1 METIVPIA
9 LAIHGGAWNIP
20 DASVERHRR
29 GIERA
34 LTLAWDALSRGASA
48 LDVVELAVRAL
59 EDDPTFNAGRGS
71 HLNAGGR
78 LEMDASIMEGTGLR
92 AGAVAAIA
100 GVRHPVSVARRVLE
114 DSPHVLLVAQGAR
127 AFARAACPTELCR
140 TDALLVGHELARWR
154 KIRRGDRSL
163 VSKEFHPSGL
173 PEDHYGTVG
182 AAALDRRGRIAAATS
197 TGGTQH
203 KAPGRVG
210 DSPIIGA
217 GTYADDRAGAVSCTG
232 WGEGILR
239 AVLAK
244 GAVDALSAGR
254 TPAQAGRAALGRLRR
269 VGGHAGLVLVDR
281 AGRAAAAFDT
291 PRMARGLATE
301 RSRHVLVESA
311 VRRR

>member
-1 METIVPIA
+1 MPIA

-20 DASVERHRR
+20 DASVEQHNR
-29 GIERA
+29 GIDHA
-34 LTLAWDALSRGASA
+34 LTLAWDALCKGKSA

-100 GVRHPVSVARRVLE
+100 GVRHPVSVARRVLH

-127 AFARAACPTELCR
+127 AFAKHACPEELCR
-140 TDALLVGHELARWR
+140 TDALLIGRELARWR
-154 KIRRGDRSL
+154 KIRGGDRSL
-163 VSKEFHPSGL
+163 VAKEFHPSGIR
-173 PEDHYGTVG
+173 EDHYGTVG
-182 AAALDRRGRIAAATS
+182 AAALDRRGRVAAATS

-203 KAPGRVG
+203 KSPGRVG

-239 AVLAK
+239 VVLAK
-244 GAVDALSAGR
+244 TAIDRMAAGR
-254 TPAQAGRAALGRLRR
+254 SCAQAGRTAIDQLSR

-281 AGRAAAAFDT
+281 AGRAAAVFDT
-291 PRMARGLATE
+291 PRMARGIATE
-301 RSRHVLVESA
+301 RSRRVSVEPA